1 MVRILNE
8 KNIQKISNIVF
19 RILKTQEL
27 FTRIIEVDNPGVMP
41 CVYVM
46 WHAHQFCIHGLPHR
60 AATNVLI
67 SRSKDG
73 EVIADVVEK
82 WGFKT
87 IRGSKGKKG
96 AIEASMQ
103 MISAEFIK
111 RR

>member
-1 MVRILNE
+1 M
-8 KNIQKISNIVF
+8 
-19 RILKTQEL
+19 KTQEL

-46 WHAHQFCIHGLPHR
+46 WHVHQFCIHGLPHR

-103 MISAEFIK
+103 MISALSLIHI
-111 RR
+111 